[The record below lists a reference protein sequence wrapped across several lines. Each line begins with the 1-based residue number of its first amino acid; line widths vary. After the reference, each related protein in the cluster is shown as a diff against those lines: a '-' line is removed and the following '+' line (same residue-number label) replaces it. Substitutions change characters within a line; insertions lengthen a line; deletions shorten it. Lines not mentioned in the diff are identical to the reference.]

1 MSAMKISGV
10 LQKLLQ
16 GTLLIYQ
23 NIETKKLINFSINE
37 IKILYE
43 LVNWGKR

>member
-23 NIETKKLINFSINE
+23 NIETVKFSINE